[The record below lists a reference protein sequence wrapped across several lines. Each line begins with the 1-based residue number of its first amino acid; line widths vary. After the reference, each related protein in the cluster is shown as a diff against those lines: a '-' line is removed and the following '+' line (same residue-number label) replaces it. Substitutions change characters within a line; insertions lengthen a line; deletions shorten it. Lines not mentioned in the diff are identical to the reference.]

1 MDRQFLAVT
10 VASVLLLAGG
20 IGAGIYLDSTGTF
33 DQRDE
38 AAPAVTYFGGGNAT
52 CLPADTDSPMVSIN
66 NDSEGSYLSIE
77 GAIPVDR
84 TRARVTNATFERLD
98 RTTYELTYTTAP
110 RTLDC
115 PAGRAP
121 AVDAQTAIQVPHPGP
136 ELFGVELRYPDGTE
150 YRIRKT
156 GDGATVEEI

>member
-10 VASVLLLAGG
+10 AASVLLLVGG

-33 DQRDE
+33 DQRAE
-38 AAPAVTYFGGGNAT
+38 AVPAVTYFEGGNAT
-52 CLPADTDSPMVSIN
+52 CLPADTDAPMVTIN
-66 NDSEGSYLSIE
+66 NDTEGSYVSIE

-84 TRARVTNATFERLD
+84 TRARVTNATLEQLD

-115 PAGRAP
+115 PEGRAP
-121 AVDAQTAIQVPHPGP
+121 AVDAQTAVQVPHPGP
-136 ELFGVELRYPDGTE
+136 ELFGVELLYPDGTE
-150 YRIRKT
+150 YRIRKPG
-156 GDGATVEEI
+156 GDPSVEEI